1 MRAAADGHRPHAVA
15 PRTGLALT
23 RIIHKRTKPYL
34 AQQPTCQTVTLRR
47 EADGALSY
55 LVQTDC
61 SRERRL
67 PDPNVMNRTRLNEIR
82 RAALVTTRARD
93 DRADRVLVY
102 NDKLAGLHAKS

>member
-1 MRAAADGHRPHAVA
+1 M
-15 PRTGLALT
+15 
-23 RIIHKRTKPYL
+23 
-34 AQQPTCQTVTLRR
+34 
-47 EADGALSY
+47 
-55 LVQTDC
+55 QTDC

-93 DRADRVLVY
+93 DRIDRVLVY